1 MTIDVDKL
9 KFKGK
14 PRFSLR
20 NATVYESTDGYTFSK
35 YLDDTDNSARRSD
48 LSPEEMEHLHS
59 YIERQLQ
66 YNKERFIKL
75 ISVVKRYSSNANAR
89 ILDVG
94 CGGGEFLKL
103 AKNSGY
109 EAHGIELQPDRAEH
123 SRRSCGCKIY
133 EHDISSDYFDQ
144 YKNSFD
150 AVTLWDV
157 IEHVNFP
164 YKTLLSIHKILGPGG
179 LLYIDTPAKD
189 SFYHRFGE
197 LTYGITFGKFP
208 TFLNIMYSEHPFG
221 HKQIFSTKELTT
233 MLNKMGFEILHLEK
247 FHELSFPYAYYLKK
261 MLGSD
266 YLARKLVPLVSLLFL
281 FCRIKNK
288 MLIVARKRDV
298 ASP

>member
-9 KFKGK
+9 QFDGK

-20 NATVYESTDGYTFSK
+20 SATVYESTDGYTFSK
-35 YLDDTDNSARRSD
+35 YLDVTDESANRSPLRSD
-48 LSPEEMEHLHS
+48 EMEHLHS
-59 YIERQLQ
+59 YIDRQLQ
-66 YNKERFIKL
+66 YNKERFANL
-75 ISVVKRYSSNANAR
+75 ISVVRRFSSDANTR

-94 CGGGEFLKL
+94 CGGGEFLRL

-109 EAHGIELQPDRAEH
+109 EVHGIELQPDRAEY
-123 SRRSCGCKIY
+123 SRRICSCEVY
-133 EHDISSDYFDQ
+133 DHDITSDYFDR

-150 AVTLWDV
+150 AVSLWDV

-164 YKTLLSIHKILGPGG
+164 YKTLLSIHKVLRPGG
-179 LLYIDTPAKD
+179 VLYIDTPAKD

-197 LTYGITFGKFP
+197 LTYRVTFGRFP

-221 HKQIFSTKELTT
+221 HKQIFSTKELTA
-233 MLNKMGFEILHLEK
+233 MLSNMGFEILHLVK

-266 YLARKLVPLVSLLFL
+266 YLASKLAPLVSLLFL

-288 MLIVARKRDV
+288 MLIVARKK
-298 ASP
+298 